1 MKPVLST
8 ALALFASFTTFDMEV
23 SAQHRL
29 LQPQADSYMKL
40 GDIKGEFRS
49 EPDSFMKL
57 GDIKGEFRSEPDSY
71 MKLGDIKGEFRSEP
85 DSYMKLGDIKGEF
98 RSEPDSYM
106 KLGDIKG
113 EFRSDASSD
122 ESKDAELL
130 WELDHL
136 IWEAEADDFLWFD

>member
-1 MKPVLST
+1 MKPVLSI

-49 EPDSFMKL
+49 EPDS
-57 GDIKGEFRSEPDSY
+57 
-71 MKLGDIKGEFRSEP
+71 
-85 DSYMKLGDIKGEF
+85 
-98 RSEPDSYM
+98 YM

-122 ESKDAELL
+122 ESNDAELL

-136 IWEAEADDFLWFD
+136 IWEAEADDFLWSD

>member
-57 GDIKGEFRSEPDSY
+57 GDIKGEFRS
-71 MKLGDIKGEFRSEP
+71 
-85 DSYMKLGDIKGEF
+85 
-98 RSEPDSYM
+98 
-106 KLGDIKG
+106 
-113 EFRSDASSD
+113 DASSD
-122 ESKDAELL
+122 ESNDAELL

-136 IWEAEADDFLWFD
+136 IWEAEADDFLWSD

>member
-57 GDIKGEFRSEPDSY
+57 GDIKGEFRSEPDSF

-98 RSEPDSYM
+98 
-106 KLGDIKG
+106 K
-113 EFRSDASSD
+113 SDASSD
-122 ESKDAELL
+122 ESNDAELL

-136 IWEAEADDFLWFD
+136 IWEAEADDFLWSD

>member
-1 MKPVLST
+1 MKPVLSI

-98 RSEPDSYM
+98 RS
-106 KLGDIKG
+106 
-113 EFRSDASSD
+113 DASSD
-122 ESKDAELL
+122 ESNDAELL

-136 IWEAEADDFLWFD
+136 IWEAEADDFLWSD

>member
-49 EPDSFMKL
+49 EPDS
-57 GDIKGEFRSEPDSY
+57 
-71 MKLGDIKGEFRSEP
+71 
-85 DSYMKLGDIKGEF
+85 
-98 RSEPDSYM
+98 YM

-122 ESKDAELL
+122 ESNDAELL

-136 IWEAEADDFLWFD
+136 IWEAEADDFLWSD

>member
-8 ALALFASFTTFDMEV
+8 ALALFASFTTFVMEV
-23 SAQHRL
+23 SAQDRL

-57 GDIKGEFRSEPDSY
+57 GDIKGEFS
-71 MKLGDIKGEFRSEP
+71 
-85 DSYMKLGDIKGEF
+85 
-98 RSEPDSYM
+98 
-106 KLGDIKG
+106 
-113 EFRSDASSD
+113 SDASSD
-122 ESKDAELL
+122 ESNDAELL

-136 IWEAEADDFLWFD
+136 IWEAEAYDFLWSY

>member
-29 LQPQADSYMKL
+29 LQPQADSY
-40 GDIKGEFRS
+40 
-49 EPDSFMKL
+49 MKL

-122 ESKDAELL
+122 ESNDAELL

-136 IWEAEADDFLWFD
+136 IWEAEADDFLWSD

>member
-49 EPDSFMKL
+49 EPDS
-57 GDIKGEFRSEPDSY
+57 
-71 MKLGDIKGEFRSEP
+71 
-85 DSYMKLGDIKGEF
+85 
-98 RSEPDSYM
+98 YM

-122 ESKDAELL
+122 ESNDAELL

-136 IWEAEADDFLWFD
+136 IWEAEANDFLWSD

>member
-8 ALALFASFTTFDMEV
+8 ALALFASCTTFDMEV

-57 GDIKGEFRSEPDSY
+57 GDIKGEFRS
-71 MKLGDIKGEFRSEP
+71 
-85 DSYMKLGDIKGEF
+85 
-98 RSEPDSYM
+98 
-106 KLGDIKG
+106 
-113 EFRSDASSD
+113 DASSD
-122 ESKDAELL
+122 ESNDAELL

-136 IWEAEADDFLWFD
+136 IWEAEADDFLWSD

>member
-40 GDIKGEFRS
+40 GDIKGELRS

-85 DSYMKLGDIKGEF
+85 DSF
-98 RSEPDSYM
+98 M

-122 ESKDAELL
+122 ESNDAELL

-136 IWEAEADDFLWFD
+136 IWEAEADDFLWSD

>member
-29 LQPQADSYMKL
+29 LQPQADSY
-40 GDIKGEFRS
+40 I
-49 EPDSFMKL
+49 KL

-98 RSEPDSYM
+98 RSH
-106 KLGDIKG
+106 
-113 EFRSDASSD
+113 ASSD
-122 ESKDAELL
+122 ESNDAELL

-136 IWEAEADDFLWFD
+136 IWEAEADDFLWSD

>member
-8 ALALFASFTTFDMEV
+8 ALALFASCTTFDMEV

-85 DSYMKLGDIKGEF
+85 DSF
-98 RSEPDSYM
+98 M

-122 ESKDAELL
+122 ESNDAELL

-136 IWEAEADDFLWFD
+136 IWEAEADDFLWSD